1 VQGLYWNRIALGAI
15 VPGVVALLIAYPFW
29 RKRQGTFGSIAG
41 AAIIFGTAIAL
52 MFVEYNEIDRVTK
65 ACLDAGTTCFPEP
78 SAFVRFA
85 VYAGVGL
92 VEVIALFFFSIKV
105 DERIR
110 SRDYAPEWRR

>member
-1 VQGLYWNRIALGAI
+1 
-15 VPGVVALLIAYPFW
+15 
-29 RKRQGTFGSIAG
+29 
-41 AAIIFGTAIAL
+41 
-52 MFVEYNEIDRVTK
+52 
-65 ACLDAGTTCFPEP
+65 LDAGKTCFPEP